1 MIQRSTVLLVFL
13 LLLAVASGCAR
24 ARARTLP
31 EQPALEPPPPP
42 PRLVQ
47 PMDFEA
53 AERAKAAAATEGT
66 DPSETKPPA
75 TDRPRERVK
84 PDVSKEAPPSRETAE
99 TKPPEPGRS
108 VVLETTAPG
117 AQGEVERKVRALM
130 SQARNDL
137 DRVDYQLLNADGRT
151 QYNTSKRFIE
161 QAEQA
166 LADRNLVFA
175 GKLADKAAT
184 LARLLLKR

>member
-1 MIQRSTVLLVFL
+1 MSKRSNLLLVL

-24 ARARTLP
+24 ARARTMP

-53 AERAKAAAATEGT
+53 AERAKAAGAATEGT
-66 DPSETKPPA
+66 DPSEVKPPA
-75 TDRPRERVK
+75 SDRPRERTK
-84 PDVSKEAPPSRETAE
+84 PDVSKEAPPSKDVTEA
-99 TKPPEPGRS
+99 KPPEPGKS

-117 AQGEVERKVRALM
+117 AQGEVERKVRALL

-137 DRVDYQLLNADGRT
+137 DNVDYQLLNADGRT